1 MTSSQI
7 ECFLAAAEY
16 SSFTKAARS
25 LYMTTAAVSKNVL
38 ALESELELK
47 LFWRGQNALT
57 LTPSGSILLEHMKR
71 SRLSFARA
79 LQEARAI
86 SKELSGV
93 LSIGFLKGQMMD
105 DEIRS
110 ILLGFE
116 KAQPQVE
123 MRVFWED
130 YHWLNEALSENRL
143 DLVEIVE
150 SAVRR
155 NPKAHCLTVTT
166 LDTLLVMPKEHPLAG
181 REDLSFKDLGDEP
194 LILPSDPE
202 GVYSEKRIRAA
213 WAAAGFEPRLIFAPD
228 LDTQI
233 FWVELNK
240 GLAIANANHVMA
252 NGSAV
257 VCARLRELPPENLV
271 LAWNESNGNPL
282 LRVFL
287 EECRRQGLNG
297 K

>member
-1 MTSSQI
+1 M
-7 ECFLAAAEY
+7 
-16 SSFTKAARS
+16 
-25 LYMTTAAVSKNVL
+25 SKGKRW
-38 ALESELELK
+38 ALSAC
-47 LFWRGQNALT
+47 ALM
-57 LTPSGSILLEHMKR
+57 L
-71 SRLSFARA
+71 
-79 LQEARAI
+79 
-86 SKELSGV
+86 
-93 LSIGFLKGQMMD
+93 
-105 DEIRS
+105 
-110 ILLGFE
+110 ILLGLR
-116 KAQPQVE
+116 A
-123 MRVFWED
+123 
-130 YHWLNEALSENRL
+130 A
-143 DLVEIVE
+143 
-150 SAVRR
+150 SAAEGR
-155 NPKAHCLTVTT
+155 PETVTGYFVDHVYMRPSMTKT
-166 LDTLLVMPKEHPLAG
+166 LDYVDVFPPYTIVTLEVVDDIWAVYTSPNNKTG
-181 REDLSFKDLGDEP
+181 YVKYDR
-194 LILPSDPE
+194 ILPVPE
-202 GVYSEKRIRAA
+202 YEKETPYSVYSEKRIRAA